1 MVVQYAVQNDV
12 LNLAGNPKEF
22 EFPIAQVQVI
32 MANADKI
39 VNDFLPRV
47 YTSSEEGYAT
57 VVRYANY
64 IAAIEIRKQWF
75 DAGKKIPTMLKEI
88 EDMKAEIAAG
98 FPEDNNS
105 GSNLVFSE
113 PAEIDYIYMNPYVFG
128 GSKRGW

>member
-1 MVVQYAVQNDV
+1 MSAVYAVENDV
-12 LNLAGNPKEF
+12 LNLAGNPKEK
-22 EFPIAQVQVI
+22 EFPLDQVHII
-32 MANADKI
+32 MQNADKI

-47 YTSSEEGYAT
+47 YTPADEGYAT
-57 VVRYANY
+57 VARLANY

-88 EDMKAEIAAG
+88 EDMKAEIAKG
-98 FPEDNNS
+98 FPEDNSS

-128 GSKRGW
+128 GAKRGW